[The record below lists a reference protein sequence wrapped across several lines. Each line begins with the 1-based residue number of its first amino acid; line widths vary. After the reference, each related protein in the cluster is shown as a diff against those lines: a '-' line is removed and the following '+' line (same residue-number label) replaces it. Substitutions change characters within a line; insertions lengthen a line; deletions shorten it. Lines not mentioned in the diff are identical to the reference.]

1 MTIAFQLGQFS
12 GPLDLLL
19 SLLSEE
25 RLSINDVSLSAVT
38 EQYLRYLDSLEERNA
53 DELADFLVV
62 AAKLLLLKSKT
73 LLPNFLPEEEDG
85 GSLEAQLKLYKQ
97 FVDASKKVHKLW
109 LSPWRS
115 IGRERT
121 VKKPDGFVPPS
132 NVTAERLVMAMK
144 SIVNRLA
151 PPKPLPQT
159 HIDKSIS
166 LKEKIDAI
174 RRLVSSG
181 QRLLFHEIL
190 ESSQNKTEI
199 IVSFLAIL
207 ELMKQQQIFLEQSDS
222 FSDIMILPV

>member
-1 MTIAFQLGQFS
+1 MTLAFQLGQFS

-19 SLLSEE
+19 SLLQEEKMTISE
-25 RLSINDVSLSAVT
+25 VSLSAVT
-38 EQYLRYLDSLEERNA
+38 EQYLTYLDTLEEKNP

-73 LLPNFLPEEEDG
+73 LLPNLIGDDDNEG
-85 GSLEAQLKLYKQ
+85 NLEAQLRLYKQ
-97 FVDASKKVHKLW
+97 FVDASKKLHKLW
-109 LSPWRS
+109 LSEKRGIP
-115 IGRERT
+115 RERT
-121 VKKPDGFVPPS
+121 VKKPEGFVPPER
-132 NVTAERLVMAMK
+132 VTLERLHGSMLLLVK
-144 SIVNRLA
+144 RLA

-159 HIDKSIS
+159 HIDKTVS
-166 LKEKIDAI
+166 LKERIDAI

-207 ELMKQQQIFLEQSDS
+207 ELMKQRQISLEQSDS
-222 FSDIMILPV
+222 FSDIMIVSV